1 MNTEK
6 VKQTTDQI
14 TAAYA
19 LNLWT
24 VSISQIIDYNDV
36 NVLEQEYETIMNNLN
51 LYNMP
56 KDEALLDVIKEI
68 MDEIT
73 FLRIS
78 EGDKGIV
85 EREYQHRPAIIC
97 QAEISFGM

>member
-1 MNTEK
+1 MEDTTMAEMAKEK
-6 VKQTTDQI
+6 VDQI

-36 NVLEQEYETIMNNLN
+36 NVLEQEYNTIMNNLN
-51 LYNMP
+51 LENMP
-56 KDEALLDVIKEI
+56 DDEALLDVIKEI

-78 EGDKGIV
+78 EGDK
-85 EREYQHRPAIIC
+85 
-97 QAEISFGM
+97 